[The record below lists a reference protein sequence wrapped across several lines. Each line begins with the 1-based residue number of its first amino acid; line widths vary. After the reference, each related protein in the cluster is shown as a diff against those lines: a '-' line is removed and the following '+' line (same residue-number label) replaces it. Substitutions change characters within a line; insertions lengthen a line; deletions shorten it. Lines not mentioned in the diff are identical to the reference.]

1 MLEATTHTVPLV
13 LEVLLPL
20 GPLMVIIKVNTVMR
34 QASTEDNKAHTTRL
48 ADTRIKI
55 TATKTTITGSMLL
68 LMPKVG
74 RTTLIQGK
82 LATTKTYLA
91 RNNPF
96 RPSSTMTHMQVTNI
110 TMIVTATVVPTTPRW
125 RGRTHYM

>member
-1 MLEATTHTVPLV
+1 MLETTTHTVPLV

-96 RPSSTMTHMQVTNI
+96 RPSNI

>member
-1 MLEATTHTVPLV
+1 MLETTTHTVPLV